1 MNVLVTGASGFIGRN
16 LLLAFP
22 RDWNVFGT
30 YNTNNTFED
39 FLREKN
45 LSNVTPIKCDFT
57 RASDVKS
64 TISKLEN
71 IDVCVHLVADSDI
84 RALVENP
91 AGDIKNITTML
102 NFLEYFRGKKLI
114 YFSSGAVYMG
124 LKGKVSPSKKI
135 DPTIP
140 YAISKY
146 ACEQYL
152 KFYHKEKKTFDD
164 YVILRFFGAYG
175 PYEPPRKISTRIL
188 ETIIAGKDDFTV
200 LGDGKNYIDFMYIED
215 AVEGIMKVIRS
226 NKINLTLDFC
236 YGNPLTINEL
246 VKKVA
251 MVFGKKINIKHKG
264 KAPEYITFYASP
276 KKMRQLFGFIPKIS
290 LEEGFKK
297 IHEIHVSE
305 SRL

>member
-30 YNTNNTFED
+30 YNTSNTFED

-45 LSNVTPIKCDFT
+45 LSNVAPIRCDFT
-57 RASDVKS
+57 RASDVKNA
-64 TISKLEN
+64 IPKLD

-152 KFYHKEKKTFDD
+152 KFYRKEKGTFDD

-188 ETIIAGKDDFTV
+188 ETIIAGEGDFTV
-200 LGDGKNYIDFMYIED
+200 LGDGKNYIDFMYVED

-226 NKINLTLDFC
+226 NKTNLTVDFC
-236 YGNPLTINEL
+236 YGDPLTINEL

-251 MVFGKKINIKHKG
+251 MVFGKKINIKHEG
-264 KAPEYITFYASP
+264 KAPEYVIFNASP
-276 KKMRQLFGFIPKIS
+276 NKMQQLFGFRPKITP
-290 LEEGFKK
+290 EEGFRKFMDFLM
-297 IHEIHVSE
+297 
-305 SRL
+305 SRRTP